1 MTLLRTRPLR
11 SPLLLAL
18 LLAACPKP
26 APVATPEPAPC
37 APPPAPPAPP
47 ALADLQERVGVLLER
62 AQDGDQQQRLIALQD
77 LLLAQYTQSPEAQQI
92 VQRYAQQIADI
103 ENRNLP
109 VALEAVLP
117 LAIEPVAVEE
127 LPTIKPE
134 EQIRQAMEA
143 VDAGRYEE
151 AIALLRGM
159 QWPETVELR
168 DKATESL
175 LSGLSSRA
183 DRMRESRSVED
194 LQAAARLLEDA
205 VQRFPDA
212 PLTPKLQEQLDA
224 IRAEIKVMG
233 G

>member
-1 MTLLRTRPLR
+1 MTLPLR
-11 SPLLLAL
+11 LLPIL

-26 APVATPEPAPC
+26 APVATAEPVPC

-47 ALADLQERVGVLLER
+47 ALADLQERIGVLIER

-77 LLLAQYTQSPEAQQI
+77 LLLAQYTQTPEAQQI
-92 VQRYAQQIADI
+92 VQRYAEQIAEI

-117 LAIEPVAVEE
+117 LAIEPVTVEE
-127 LPTIKPE
+127 LPTIRPE
-134 EQIRQAMEA
+134 EQIQQAMAA
-143 VDAGRYEE
+143 VDAGRYDE
-151 AIALLRGM
+151 AIELLRGM

-168 DKATESL
+168 EKATSQL
-175 LSGLSSRA
+175 LSGLSARA
-183 DRMRESRSVED
+183 DKMRESRSVED

-205 VQRFPDA
+205 IQRFPDA
-212 PLTPKLQEQLDA
+212 ALTPKLKEQLDA
-224 IRAEIKVMG
+224 IQTEIKVMG